1 MKYSLY
7 KIISTLEYKHRNY
20 KEHDFMTFLELLKIM
35 NANQNNI
42 IYGTIK
48 NWKKLILIIH
58 NFQLIINFK

>member
-35 NANQNNI
+35 NVNQNNI
-42 IYGTIK
+42 IYGTLK
-48 NWKKLILIIH
+48 N
-58 NFQLIINFK
+58 